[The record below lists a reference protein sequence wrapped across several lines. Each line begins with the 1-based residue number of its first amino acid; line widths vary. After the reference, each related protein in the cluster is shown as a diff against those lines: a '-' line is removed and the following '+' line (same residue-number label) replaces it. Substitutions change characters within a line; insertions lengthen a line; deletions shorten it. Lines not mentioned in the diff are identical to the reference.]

1 MSDLDTQRNK
11 FDQNTIFSLSDF
23 LDSAGWTLKRERR
36 GKKMHYLAVVM
47 RTSFHF
53 VFHCRTNLHI
63 FLLDYWHQVK
73 MKKTFF

>member
-36 GKKMHYLAVVM
+36 GKKMHYLAEVM
-47 RTSFHF
+47 RSSFHF
-53 VFHCRTNLHI
+53 VFHCPLEDQVTYI
-63 FLLDYWHQVK
+63 FFIGL
-73 MKKTFF
+73 